1 MARQAD
7 LLCLAVSISKINPS
21 PVSRRLWLQNEL
33 LELHPVAKVW
43 LNSWFPDHKL
53 KIGDL
58 PSLNLLLF
66 SLYILC
72 PWLNPKLAV
81 SAGIFWEL
89 KAVSYTE
96 RIHTFPYC
104 MISMWIWSIFIWN
117 FSSVQEP
124 VLTSSPWVPASTLT
138 LSPFFKRKNGRINQ
152 PARQLLLV
160 DVGWGVKYPLSSPSP
175 SLLLLLTSTSRLSSP
190 PKTKK
195 NFTLK
200 RFSDPIYQ
208 IKKMFSHFKKKSYL
222 VTSSQSVWVGQYK
235 NTLSESSEIVTNLLW
250 VRELKHQSH
259 Y

>member
-1 MARQAD
+1 MGHLKKRQAD

-89 KAVSYTE
+89 KAVPYTE

-104 MISMWIWSIFIWN
+104 MISMWLWSIFIWN

-124 VLTSSPWVPASTLT
+124 VLTSPPWVPVSTLT
-138 LSPFFKRKNGRINQ
+138 LSLSPFFKRKNGRINQ
-152 PARQLLLV
+152 P
-160 DVGWGVKYPLSSPSP
+160 GV
-175 SLLLLLTSTSRLSSP
+175 STLG
-190 PKTKK
+190 
-195 NFTLK
+195 
-200 RFSDPIYQ
+200 Q
-208 IKKMFSHFKKKSYL
+208 
-222 VTSSQSVWVGQYK
+222 TSS
-235 NTLSESSEIVTNLLW
+235 II
-250 VRELKHQSH
+250 
-259 Y
+259 